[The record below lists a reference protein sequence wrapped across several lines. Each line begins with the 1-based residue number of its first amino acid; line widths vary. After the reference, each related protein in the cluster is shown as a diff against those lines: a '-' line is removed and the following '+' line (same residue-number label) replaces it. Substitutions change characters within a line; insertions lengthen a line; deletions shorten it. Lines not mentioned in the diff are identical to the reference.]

1 LHKRLHPWEMW
12 WFDWIMCLQWWLHW
26 INVFWWDLRYCLFQR
41 NYPIVEDTPSDRALP
56 DITSGP
62 EVRQIFKIRTLRKPD
77 ILLPRRRTFNSFKKK
92 KIQKIFS
99 KKILIFF
106 FQDFFFLNTS
116 QFIFFDTKFVSRD
129 LIIW

>member
-1 LHKRLHPWEMW
+1 MHKRLHPWEMW

-77 ILLPRRRTFNSFKKK
+77 VFLPGRWTFNTFKIEEKK
-92 KIQKIFS
+92 SS
-99 KKILIFF
+99 KKFFNSNFFYIYFQILPNLV
-106 FQDFFFLNTS
+106 FLTPN
-116 QFIFFDTKFVSRD
+116 FCPGSRD
-129 LIIW
+129 LII